1 MLAREQLDN
10 ELIETLRACGVDT
23 GPATYV
29 APTPEDV
36 VRPFAGGAAA
46 APVGWQLPSSSW
58 PLLRFAPRGGLEQLE
73 QRARGLGLSSRV
85 LYELQVLR
93 DAGALLPPEV
103 DAPLIEDL
111 AAVAGRHGGGELDR
125 RGYGEAQVVRGEA
138 QVVRLLRRVLARA
151 WEAGPRA
158 EVRSRD
164 EIRSGLRELRESG
177 ERRAPPPGGAVL

>member
-1 MLAREQLDN
+1 M
-10 ELIETLRACGVDT
+10 
-23 GPATYV
+23 
-29 APTPEDV
+29 
-36 VRPFAGGAAA
+36 
-46 APVGWQLPSSSW
+46 
-58 PLLRFAPRGGLEQLE
+58 
-73 QRARGLGLSSRV
+73 

-111 AAVAGRHGGGELDR
+111 AAVAGRHGGGELDH

-177 ERRAPPPGGAVL
+177 DRRAPPPGGAVQGAVQGIAPRTLMVSVPKRPGPRLAERS

>member
-1 MLAREQLDN
+1 M
-10 ELIETLRACGVDT
+10 
-23 GPATYV
+23 
-29 APTPEDV
+29 
-36 VRPFAGGAAA
+36 
-46 APVGWQLPSSSW
+46 
-58 PLLRFAPRGGLEQLE
+58 
-73 QRARGLGLSSRV
+73 

-111 AAVAGRHGGGELDR
+111 AAVAGRHGGGGELDH
-125 RGYGEAQVVRGEA
+125 RGHGEAQLVRGEA

-177 ERRAPPPGGAVL
+177 DRRAPPPGGAVQGAVQGIAPHAMRKIIEVRRVVVTPTRVVALPAELDLTNRVSREFPEAPIRVAP

>member
-1 MLAREQLDN
+1 MF
-10 ELIETLRACGVDT
+10 
-23 GPATYV
+23 
-29 APTPEDV
+29 
-36 VRPFAGGAAA
+36 PFAGGAAA

-73 QRARGLGLSSRV
+73 QRARALGLSSCV

-93 DAGALLPPEV
+93 DAGALHPPEV

-111 AAVAGRHGGGELDR
+111 AAAAGRGGGGELDH
-125 RGYGEAQVVRGEA
+125 RGHGEPQVVRGEA
-138 QVVRLLRRVLARA
+138 QVARLLRRVLARA

-158 EVRSRD
+158 ELRSRD